1 MNMFDPA
8 RPRAV
13 GGRPEFLG
21 SVKAVLPGLIIFPIE
36 AAKANAKPENEDK
49 PHPYWISIMVI
60 IPTSWNGFSPKWR
73 DFNRENLSYIL
84 DEYEYDPEGTLTKYW
99 GLDQSVLTSTKPI
112 EGRKQIYSRPKIDI
126 SLEDL
131 DL

>member
-1 MNMFDPA
+1 MHMFDPA

-36 AAKANAKPENEDK
+36 SEEANAKPENEHM
-49 PHPYWISIMVI
+49 PNSHWVSIMVI

-73 DFNRENLSYIL
+73 DFHLDDASYIL
-84 DEYEYDPEGTLTKYW
+84 EEYQDDPEGTLTKYW
-99 GLDQSVLTSTKPI
+99 GLDQSVLTATKPI
-112 EGRKQIYSRPKIDI
+112 EGRKLTYNRPKIDI